1 MWWFSSTL
9 FWIRGMAS
17 NYDVINSAYFTRRPK
32 YVFMRKDR
40 LYDLN
45 YSEWFLTRLSW
56 PGGVLVSSVFFSDFA
71 TRELLKGRIGCAGLL
86 DTNMSSK
93 YCNLAIPCND
103 DSIDWIVFINDVF
116 SEYILV
122 KKLVGLLN
130 WHYLYLKE
138 KIVLFFLRSVI

>member
-1 MWWFSSTL
+1 
-9 FWIRGMAS
+9 MAS
-17 NYDVINSAYFTRRPK
+17 NYDVINSAYFVRRPK
-32 YVFMRKDR
+32 YVFMRKDK

-56 PGGVLVSSVFFSDFA
+56 PGGVLVSSVYFSDFA
-71 TRELLKGRIGCAGLL
+71 TREFLKGRIGCAGLL
-86 DTNMSSK
+86 DTNVSSK

-122 KKLVGLLN
+122 KN
-130 WHYLYLKE
+130 
-138 KIVLFFLRSVI
+138 